1 MVLKLSQNK
10 LVLEVADWV
19 IQHGYINIGNYLN
32 FCSNIE
38 IQQFQNMQYLWL
50 SDRFN
55 YDKNADYIRV
65 VAMLRQAESG
75 NEFEARELVDS
86 CLYFIDLVATE
97 KFIRQARFKNTIT
110 EKFHKYATLSDY
122 ETFIKDFRTQTKKDN

>member
-10 LVLEVADWV
+10 LVLEVVDWV

-32 FCSNIE
+32 YCSNIE
-38 IQQFQNMQYLWL
+38 LEQFQNMQYLWL

-55 YDKNADYIRV
+55 YDKNADYIRIV
-65 VAMLRQAESG
+65 GMLRQAESG

-86 CLYFIDLVATE
+86 CLWFIDLVAAE
-97 KFIRQARFKNTIT
+97 KFIRQAGIKSNLT
-110 EKFHKYATLSDY
+110 EKFHKYATISDY
-122 ETFIKDFRTQTKKDN
+122 KTFIEDFRNQTKKDN